1 MEEELLVRYE
11 DSELIVVDKP
21 AGMHTAPLS
30 SGDSGTLLE
39 LVMESFP
46 EIGVLP
52 GIKAVEPGLVHRL
65 DRETSGLVVI
75 ARTAGAFD
83 VLRRSFASGEARKDY
98 TAACAEGGQPDGTP
112 PRPSKDLS
120 ADAYP
125 RRFPGDYDGRPT
137 PATLRIESRFAP
149 YGLGR
154 RMVRPVLAGERSA
167 KLLAAA
173 SPGLY
178 STEARIIRRGGGR
191 ALISAWIRKGF
202 RHQVRAHLAF
212 LGFPI
217 LGDPLYGA
225 VVPEGFA
232 PRMYLHAGRIELAHP
247 ATGRPLVVESPLP
260 EEFISLFEYGKGA
273 SP

>member
-1 MEEELLVRYE
+1 MEEELCVRYE
-11 DSELIVVDKP
+11 DSDLIVVDKP

-30 SGDSGTLLE
+30 AGDSGTLLE

-46 EIGVLP
+46 EVGVLP
-52 GIKAVEPGLVHRL
+52 GLKAVEPGLVHRL

-83 VLRRSFASGEARKDY
+83 ALRRSFASGAARKDY
-98 TAACAEGGQPDGTP
+98 VATCVDGGQPGGTP
-112 PRPSKDLS
+112 PRPSKDIP

-125 RRFPGDYDGRPT
+125 RRHLGDYGGGEAPGI
-137 PATLRIESRFAP
+137 LRIETRFAP
-149 YGLGR
+149 YGPGR
-154 RMVRPVLAGERSA
+154 RMVRPVLAGERSP

-178 STEARIIRRGGGR
+178 ATEARILDRRGGR
-191 ALISAWIRKGF
+191 ALVAAWIRKGF

-225 VVPEGFA
+225 AVPEGFVQ
-232 PRMYLHAGRIELAHP
+232 RMYLHAGRIELAHP
-247 ATGRPLVVESPLP
+247 VTGRPLVVESPVP
-260 EEFISLFEYGKGA
+260 QDFMNLFEHSKGA

>member
-1 MEEELLVRYE
+1 MEEELCVRYE

-30 SGDSGTLLE
+30 PGDRGTLLE

-46 EIGVLP
+46 EIGALP

-75 ARTAGAFD
+75 ARTPGAFEA
-83 VLRRSFASGEARKDY
+83 LRRSFTAGEARKDY
-98 TAACAEGGQPDGTP
+98 AAACVAAG
-112 PRPSKDLS
+112 R
-120 ADAYP
+120 DA
-125 RRFPGDYDGRPT
+125 PG
-137 PATLRIESRFAP
+137 TLRVESRFAP
-149 YGLGR
+149 YGQGR

-173 SPGLY
+173 SHELY
-178 STEARIIRRGGGR
+178 CTEARILERRGGR
-191 ALISAWIRKGF
+191 ALLSAWIRKGF

-225 VVPEGFA
+225 VVPAGFA
-232 PRMYLHAGRIELAHP
+232 SRMYLHAGRIELAHP
-247 ATGRPLVVESPLP
+247 ATGRPLLVESPVP
-260 EEFISLFEYGKGA
+260 EEFMRLFEYGKGA

>member
-1 MEEELLVRYE
+1 MQEELRVRYE
-11 DSELIVVDKP
+11 DSDLIVVDKP

-30 SGDSGTLLE
+30 PGDGGTLLE

-46 EIGVLP
+46 EVGALP

-83 VLRRSFASGEARKDY
+83 ALRRSFASGETRKDY
-98 TAACAEGGQPDGTP
+98 VAACAGGGEA
-112 PRPSKDLS
+112 S
-120 ADAYP
+120 
-125 RRFPGDYDGRPT
+125 GV
-137 PATLRIESRFAP
+137 LRVESRFAP
-149 YGLGR
+149 YGPGR
-154 RMVRPVLAGERSA
+154 RMVRPVLAGERSPR
-167 KLLAAA
+167 LLDAA

-178 STEARIIRRGGGR
+178 CTEARILDRRGGR

-225 VVPEGFA
+225 VVPDGFTA
-232 PRMYLHAGRIELAHP
+232 RMYLHAGRIELAHP
-247 ATGRPLVVESPLP
+247 LTGRPLVVESPVP
-260 EEFISLFEYGKGA
+260 QEFMRLFECSKGA